1 MTKSMVFP
9 SEIEKQENTSFSFSK
24 HFYTKAVTKFFGP
37 SHFDPALG
45 AVQKQRRLGRAVYK

>member
-9 SEIEKQENTSFSFSK
+9 SEIEKQENTSFSK
-24 HFYTKAVTKFFGP
+24 HFYTKAVTKIFGP